1 MPNGAIE
8 PDVVHV
14 NVPAATAQSGSSVEP
29 VVPAGRGSEMT
40 TPAGSVEGP
49 SFVRVIVYVV
59 EVPATT
65 ETAPSSLVMTRSAAG
80 VTVVDSLSVSLAGSG
95 SNVVEITSAV
105 FV

>member
-1 MPNGAIE
+1 M
-8 PDVVHV
+8 HV

-29 VVPAGRGSEMT
+29 VVPAGMGSETT

-59 EVPATT
+59 DVPATT
-65 ETAPSSLVMTRSAAG
+65 EATPSSFVMTRSAAG
-80 VTVVDSLSVSLAGSG
+80 STVVDSLSVSFAGSG
-95 SNVVEITSAV
+95 SNVVDVTSAV